1 MNRQRRLWLALAA
14 LLLPRTGV
22 GQPKPA
28 ASATHGEA
36 PVELAVLVP
45 PFLSPAALLETVRPL
60 REHLQRQLGRPVA
73 FYSAIDYRALYS
85 AVARGEPVLVMLPA
99 HVAAV
104 AFADGHYTAL
114 AALQQESTL
123 LMMVR
128 ADSPLQRLAELKG
141 RHVGMIDSLSL
152 TAVSTRQW
160 LQSEHLQAGRDLHI
174 AYQPTFNSGVVALE
188 QGEIDALVM
197 TSFQISVLRGEAIA
211 KLRHLAS
218 GPSMPAPMVLAR
230 SDLPPALL
238 GALRRALT
246 DFSPDPKRPVGVFND
261 AMIPISPARLQAL
274 QALVEPTRA
283 LLKWGP

>member
-28 ASATHGEA
+28 ALATHGEA
-36 PVELAVLVP
+36 PVELAVLVRS
-45 PFLSPAALLETVRPL
+45 FLSPPALLETVRPL

-73 FYSAIDYRALYS
+73 FYSAIDQRALYS
-85 AVARGEPVLVMLPA
+85 AVARGE
-99 HVAAV
+99 
-104 AFADGHYTAL
+104 
-114 AALQQESTL
+114 QL
-123 LMMVR
+123 L
-128 ADSPLQRLAELKG
+128 
-141 RHVGMIDSLSL
+141 
-152 TAVSTRQW
+152 
-160 LQSEHLQAGRDLHI
+160 AGRDLHI

-211 KLRHLAS
+211 KLRRLAS

-283 LLKWGP
+283 LLKSGAQP